1 MATKWIDTI
10 KCQWCG
16 GEARAGIE
24 RDGLGST
31 YRVICRSC
39 GISEQAGMA
48 YPAGQKI
55 AELLTENEAAEEEP
69 LPSVPPGAGD
79 STKSLLDLWWQ
90 GLRS

>member
-24 RDGLGST
+24 RDGHGST

-55 AELLTENEAAEEEP
+55 DQML
-69 LPSVPPGAGD
+69 
-79 STKSLLDLWWQ
+79 KSKQSRFPEWI
-90 GLRS
+90 